1 MIEET
6 NEEFQVQLD
15 DHEEATESVE
25 IPQENQEA
33 STDSGGDDELDKYTR
48 GVSKRIN
55 KLNERIRLAEER
67 ASQAESKYYSLAS
80 EYNTVKPKH
89 QHWIKVTRMNMKIV

>member
-6 NEEFQVQLD
+6 NEELQVQLD
-15 DHEEATESVE
+15 DQQEATESVE
-25 IPQENQEA
+25 ILEGTQEA

-55 KLNERIRLAEER
+55 KLNERTLANANAAGRWQAIRKHTHHADDAPAALRPNER
-67 ASQAESKYYSLAS
+67 RA
-80 EYNTVKPKH
+80 
-89 QHWIKVTRMNMKIV
+89 

>member
-6 NEEFQVQLD
+6 NEELQVQLD

-25 IPQENQEA
+25 IPEETQEA

-55 KLNERIRLAEER
+55 KLNERIRLACR
-67 ASQAESKYYSLAS
+67 FGASLAANTRIFMFQAPKWPHFSQRAESVIA
-80 EYNTVKPKH
+80 PH
-89 QHWIKVTRMNMKIV
+89 R